1 MIQKAKVAK
10 AFISVIALFAFVYW
24 GLDPDSICQAVGD
37 ASQNLRLL
45 RQEWRCESG
54 WFRVCS
60 DADGVGGCDALGVGQ
75 ERLIRTLATPSVMP
89 GDAPH

>member
-37 ASQNLRLL
+37 ASQT
-45 RQEWRCESG
+45 CGYSG
-54 WFRVCS
+54 KN
-60 DADGVGGCDALGVGQ
+60 
-75 ERLIRTLATPSVMP
+75 
-89 GDAPH
+89 GDASLVGSVFALMLTVLAGAMLWAWVRKV

>member
-37 ASQNLRLL
+37 ASQTCGYSGRMAMQVWLVPCLL
-45 RQEWRCESG
+45 
-54 WFRVCS
+54 
-60 DADGVGGCDALGVGQ
+60 
-75 ERLIRTLATPSVMP
+75 
-89 GDAPH
+89 